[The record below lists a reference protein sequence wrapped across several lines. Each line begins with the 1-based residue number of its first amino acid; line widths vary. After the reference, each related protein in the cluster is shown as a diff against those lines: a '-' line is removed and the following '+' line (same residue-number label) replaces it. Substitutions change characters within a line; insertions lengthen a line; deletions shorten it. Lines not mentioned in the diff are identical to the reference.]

1 MSRNGLFADDG
12 RVSALASAV
21 GRKTSELMSR
31 IALLSD
37 RATALEQKGVAHDDT
52 LNSLDAMIRALKV
65 RDTDLE
71 TSLEAKADR
80 TALSALSS
88 KVSGYYDANAVDNLL
103 AEVNNSISNLAEH
116 MLRVSSRAETRFG
129 KVVQTNGFFNLSKQ
143 DRFVPV
149 ELDDSTGGVTYD
161 TSFGNGCLI
170 VPETGFYDIK
180 LTVYFSGSSSGLCAG
195 KVAILQP
202 GASGWYN
209 GVTLY
214 AVKPQP
220 RDDMTVSRSEI
231 AYLPK
236 DTKLAPVGATP
247 YLDGGISSWGD
258 KDMTGTTL
266 AVSRI

>member
-52 LNSLDAMIRALKV
+52 LNSLDAMIKALKV

-71 TSLEAKADR
+71 NSLEAKADR

-88 KVSGYYDANAVDNLL
+88 KVSGYYDANAVDDLL
-103 AEVNNSISNLAEH
+103 AGVNNSISNLAEH

-143 DRFVPV
+143 DRFIPV
-149 ELDDSTGGVTYD
+149 VLDDSTGGVTYD
-161 TSFGNGCLI
+161 TSLGNGCLI

-180 LTVYFSGSSSGLCAG
+180 LTIFFSGGSGLGSG
-195 KVAILQP
+195 KVAMLQP
-202 GASGWYN
+202 GSSGWYN
-209 GVTLY
+209 GVVLQL
-214 AVKPQP
+214 VKPP
-220 RDDMTVSRSEI
+220 VEDMALSRSEI

-236 DTKLAPVGATP
+236 GTKLAPVAVTP

-258 KDMTGTTL
+258 DRMIGTTL